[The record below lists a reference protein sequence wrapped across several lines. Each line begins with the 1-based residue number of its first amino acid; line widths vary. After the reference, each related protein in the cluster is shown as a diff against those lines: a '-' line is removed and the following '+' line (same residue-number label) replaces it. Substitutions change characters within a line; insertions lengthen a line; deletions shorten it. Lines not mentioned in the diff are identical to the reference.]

1 MGDKRGI
8 LNRKGEMTST
18 QLILLILTIAG
29 FVVVLLFI
37 LAFKSGSYT
46 EDEICKLSVLTRATS
61 PTALNTYVPLKCTTK
76 KVCLTDGSG
85 KWEGALAGENPE
97 VIKLPSGDAAAAK
110 KIEEIS
116 ANAMYD
122 CWNMMGQGK
131 LDLFN
136 GGIGT
141 ATGVTS
147 QKAVSC
153 VICSRIAF
161 NASDNII
168 KNVDIDSYLRKNK
181 VPGSSLTYL
190 QSFTDAGVS
199 SYAAVDSD
207 IMTKIE
213 TNNDVNTNKFTFGD
227 VNDANQK
234 VGQLAVVFV
243 QIKPGS
249 YGGNLEKLA
258 NTGIA
263 VTAASFLMAPTAT
276 LRTVGAA
283 AGHFYITGIAVGGV
297 ALYSMSNVYA
307 GKVAAAGYCGKITG
321 TAIKEKEGWS
331 VYLTSNPL
339 KWFESGTIG
348 CSGVQIVPY
357 DVKAINSICQSI
369 EGSP

>member
-1 MGDKRGI
+1 M
-8 LNRKGEMTST
+8 
-18 QLILLILTIAG
+18 
-29 FVVVLLFI
+29 
-37 LAFKSGSYT
+37 
-46 EDEICKLSVLTRATS
+46 
-61 PTALNTYVPLKCTTK
+61 
-76 KVCLTDGSG
+76 
-85 KWEGALAGENPE
+85 
-97 VIKLPSGDAAAAK
+97 
-110 KIEEIS
+110 
-116 ANAMYD
+116 
-122 CWNMMGQGK
+122 
-131 LDLFN
+131 
-136 GGIGT
+136 
-141 ATGVTS
+141 
-147 QKAVSC
+147 
-153 VICSRIAF
+153 
-161 NASDNII
+161 
-168 KNVDIDSYLRKNK
+168 DIDSYLRKNK

>member
-29 FVVVLLFI
+29 FVIVLLFI
-37 LAFKSGSYT
+37 MAFKSGSYT

-61 PTALNTYVPLKCTTK
+61 PQALNTYVPLKCTTK
-76 KVCLTDGSG
+76 KVCLSDGSG
-85 KWEGALAGENPE
+85 KCESALAGENAE
-97 VIKLPSGDAAAAK
+97 VIKLPSGEANAAK

-136 GGIGT
+136 GGIGI
-141 ATGVTS
+141 ATGADS

-168 KNVDIDSYLRKNK
+168 NNVSIDSYLRKNK
-181 VPGSSLTYL
+181 VPSSSLTYL
-190 QSFTDAGVS
+190 QTFTDAGVS

-207 IMTKIE
+207 VMTKIRDNKVGE
-213 TNNDVNTNKFTFGD
+213 TFTFGD

-234 VGQLAVVFV
+234 VGQLAVVFA

-249 YGGNLEKLA
+249 YTGNLEKLA

-263 VTAASFLMAPTAT
+263 VTAASFLMAPTTTTSIAT
-276 LRTVGAA
+276 KAIGTVPGLVL
-283 AGHFYITGIAVGGV
+283 TGIGVGGV

-307 GKVAAAGYCGKITG
+307 GKVAAAGYCGQFNSG
-321 TAIKEKEGWS
+321 
-331 VYLTSNPL
+331 NPEN
-339 KWFESGTIG
+339 KDKVG

-357 DVKAINSICQSI
+357 DVKAINNICQSI